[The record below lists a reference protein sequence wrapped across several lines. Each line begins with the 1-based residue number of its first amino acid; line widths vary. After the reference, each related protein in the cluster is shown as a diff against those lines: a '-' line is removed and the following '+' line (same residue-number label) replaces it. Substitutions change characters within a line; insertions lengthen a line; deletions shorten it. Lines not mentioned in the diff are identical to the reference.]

1 MLGGGTLKNAILTL
15 KFPNSNLFRLFRV
28 APSVAPSVPSKK
40 IMTPCNIKYDRLI
53 VINDLIVLAKPG
65 GTVEFLNV
73 EFNVGTMYVH
83 AMYNVHSMYI
93 RCTFNL
99 HLHSSTHVIFMY
111 FANTGKEET
120 NLILLSIT

>member
-1 MLGGGTLKNAILTL
+1 MFHLTL
-15 KFPNSNLFRLFRV
+15 TKNFDSPYNMIAL
-28 APSVAPSVPSKK
+28 
-40 IMTPCNIKYDRLI
+40 

-73 EFNVGTMYVH
+73 EFNVGTMYIQ
-83 AMYNVHSMYI
+83 YTLYI
-93 RCTFNL
+93 QCTFNVY
-99 HLHSSTHVIFMY
+99 LHSSTHIIIFMY